1 MSATTKT
8 APPLRSTTTR
18 SAPRPRRSVRRWL
31 VAGTAYIVAII
42 FLLPY
47 LEMIVMAGRP
57 NDELGDPTIF
67 PKHFTFSNFTTLW
80 SSGGLG
86 GSIGTSLEIAAGA
99 TVVALLVALPAAYY
113 TARHRFRGRTVFLLL
128 VLATQMF
135 QPAAM
140 LVGLQ
145 REFINFGLAP
155 TLSLTV
161 INAGFNLAFAVWIL
175 NAFFSS
181 IPVELEEAG
190 MVDGLGKVGA
200 LLRITL
206 PLAAPGIVTALI
218 FTFISAWNEFLVA
231 ADGRDQPVHRGVL
244 RRLGASLR
252 GRPGRDRAR
261 DHLVHLHRAAC
272 RRRPDGRSGQMK
284 TRVCSAAVVLPGA
297 VGPWCGWLGVG
308 FPLGSGERSDEC

>member
-1 MSATTKT
+1 MSTTTKT
-8 APPLRSTTTR
+8 APPPSLTTPR
-18 SAPRPRRSVRRWL
+18 SAPRPRRWVSRWL
-31 VAGTAYIVAII
+31 VAGAAYVVAII

-47 LEMIVMAGRP
+47 LEMLVMAGRP
-57 NDELGDPTIF
+57 NGELGDPTIF
-67 PKHFTFSNFTTLW
+67 PKHFTFSNFTSLW
-80 SSGGLG
+80 SGGGLG

-99 TVVALLVALPAAYY
+99 TVVALLVALPAGYY
-113 TARHRFRGRTVFLLL
+113 TARHRFRGRTAFLLL

-231 ADGRDQPVHRGVL
+231 LTLSLGEQTSQQPLTVAINQYIGEYSVDWGHLFAAGLVATVPVIIL
-244 RRLGASLR
+244 FIFIERR
-252 GRPGRDRAR
+252 
-261 DHLVHLHRAAC
+261 
-272 RRRPDGRSGQMK
+272 
-284 TRVCSAAVVLPGA
+284 VVGGLTAGA
-297 VGPWCGWLGVG
+297 VK
-308 FPLGSGERSDEC
+308 

>member
-1 MSATTKT
+1 MSATVQT
-8 APPLRSTTTR
+8 ARPLSSTTR
-18 SAPRPRRSVRRWL
+18 RPPAPRPRLPVRRWL
-31 VAGTAYIVAII
+31 VAGAAYIVAIV

-47 LEMIVMAGRP
+47 LEMLVMAGRP
-57 NDELGDPTIF
+57 NSELGEATIL

-80 SSGGLG
+80 SAGGLG

-99 TVVALLVALPAAYY
+99 TAVVLVVALPAAYY
-113 TARHRFRGRTVFLLL
+113 TARHRFRGRVAFLLL

-145 REFINFGLAP
+145 REFTDFGLAP
-155 TLSLTV
+155 TLSLIV

-181 IPVELEEAG
+181 IPVELEEAA
-190 MVDGLGKVGA
+190 MVDGLGRVGA
-200 LLRITL
+200 LARITL

-231 ADGRDQPVHRGVL
+231 LTLSLGEQTSQQPLTVAINSYIGQYSVDWGHLFAGGLVATVPVIIL
-244 RRLGASLR
+244 FAVIERR
-252 GRPGRDRAR
+252 
-261 DHLVHLHRAAC
+261 VV
-272 RRRPDGRSGQMK
+272 SGL
-284 TRVCSAAVVLPGA
+284 TAGA
-297 VGPWCGWLGVG
+297 VK
-308 FPLGSGERSDEC
+308 

>member
-1 MSATTKT
+1 MSVTV
-8 APPLRSTTTR
+8 PSTP
-18 SAPRPRRSVRRWL
+18 APRRRRSLRTWL
-31 VAGTAYIVAII
+31 IAGTAYVVAAV

-47 LEMIVMAGRP
+47 LDMILMAGRP
-57 NDELGDPTIF
+57 NDELGQPTIF

-80 SSGGLG
+80 SGTGLG
-86 GSIGTSLEIAAGA
+86 GSIGESLQIAAGA
-99 TVVALLVALPAAYY
+99 TAIVLLVALPAAYY
-113 TARHRFRGRTVFLLL
+113 TARHRFRGRAAFLLL

-145 REFINFGLAP
+145 REFVDFGLAS
-155 TLSLTV
+155 TLSLII

-190 MVDGLGKVGA
+190 MVDGLGRLGA

-231 ADGRDQPVHRGVL
+231 LTLSLGQQTSQQPLTVAINQYIGEYSIDWGHLFAAGLVATVPVIIL
-244 RRLGASLR
+244 FAFIERR
-252 GRPGRDRAR
+252 
-261 DHLVHLHRAAC
+261 
-272 RRRPDGRSGQMK
+272 
-284 TRVCSAAVVLPGA
+284 VVGGLTAGA
-297 VGPWCGWLGVG
+297 VK
-308 FPLGSGERSDEC
+308 